1 MPRTIHYWLE
11 VNAMTRPM
19 TGCEDKAPY
28 GKGGIMNRNP
38 VRSSNIRSVGYAPA
52 SRTLE
57 VEFHSGG
64 VYQYSGVSETVYQG
78 FMRAASKGSYF
89 HDHIKDRYPCRQV
102 R

>member
-1 MPRTIHYWLE
+1 
-11 VNAMTRPM
+11 
-19 TGCEDKAPY
+19 
-28 GKGGIMNRNP
+28 MNGMQ
-38 VRSSNIRSVGYAPA
+38 VRSSNIRSVGHEPE

-64 VYQYSGVSETVYQG
+64 IYPYSGVPENVYQG
-78 FMRAASKGSYF
+78 LMRAASKGSYF